1 MKVADQVIGLATTA
15 GFPAEVP
22 ASICGNALLNMNG

>member
-1 MKVADQVIGLATTA
+1 MRVADQVIGRAMTA
-15 GFPAEVP
+15 GFPDEAP